1 MHLTVFVN
9 ISGLSP
15 SPSGRGLGR
24 GGFNQTAVY
33 PLKYRMSITQYFMVP
48 EPYNFIAERFKE
60 YASLYIIF
68 HLLQVLPAIGLHN
81 QSCFKTHEINN
92 VRLNYNL
99 TLELVAGH
107 SMSTQVLP

>member
-1 MHLTVFVN
+1 
-9 ISGLSP
+9 
-15 SPSGRGLGR
+15 
-24 GGFNQTAVY
+24 
-33 PLKYRMSITQYFMVP
+33 MVP

-68 HLLQVLPAIGLHN
+68 YLLQVLPAIRFHN
-81 QSCFKTHEINN
+81 QPRFQANEIND

-107 SMSTQVLP
+107 SMSA